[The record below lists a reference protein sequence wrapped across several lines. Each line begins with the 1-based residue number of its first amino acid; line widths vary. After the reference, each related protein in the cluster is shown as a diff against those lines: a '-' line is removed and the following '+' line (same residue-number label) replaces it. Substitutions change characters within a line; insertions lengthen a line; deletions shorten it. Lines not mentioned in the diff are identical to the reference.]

1 MFSQSIFQIKKKKTM
16 DTNLL
21 NNYVLKAIDAYPYDL
36 QETVENLN
44 YALSYE
50 ANNAYALYL
59 MGRLQAEQF
68 GDYEKAKQ
76 YYAEALA
83 NKMDFQK
90 VYPHY
95 ILVLIWNEDFEE
107 AQKLLDFA
115 FTVKGLNKAEVW
127 LKQGQLLENLQ
138 AYKKAIKA
146 LKRAKLFSCND
157 DFTRFI
163 NSEISRIKIKLNLKR
178 RYHLKIKRRKRNN
191 FFTTQKHCVMV

>member
-1 MFSQSIFQIKKKKTM
+1 M

-36 QETVENLN
+36 EETVENLN

-59 MGRLQAEQF
+59 MGRLQAEQL

-90 VYPHY
+90 VYPKY
-95 ILVLIWNEDFEE
+95 ILVLIWNEDYEE
-107 AQKLLDFA
+107 AQKLIDFA
-115 FTVKGLNKAEVW
+115 FTIKGLNKAEVW
-127 LKQGQLLENLQ
+127 LRQGQLLENLQ
-138 AYKKAIKA
+138 AHKKAIKA
-146 LKRAKLFSCND
+146 LKKAKLFSCND
-157 DFTRFI
+157 EFTGFI
-163 NSEISRIKIKLNLKR
+163 NSEISRIKD
-178 RYHLKIKRRKRNN
+178 KIKPKKKKSSKNKKAKKKKN
-191 FFTTQKHCVMV
+191 K